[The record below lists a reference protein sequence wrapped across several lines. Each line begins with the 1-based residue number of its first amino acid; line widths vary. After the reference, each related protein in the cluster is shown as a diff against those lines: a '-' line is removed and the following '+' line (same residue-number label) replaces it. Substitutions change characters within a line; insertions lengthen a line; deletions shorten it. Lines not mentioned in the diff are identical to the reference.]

1 MKIYEMKRHI
11 LFILTLL
18 LFFHAKSQPNCIFT
32 HYSSEN
38 GLSQNSI
45 MSMVQDHNGVLW
57 FSTWDGINRF
67 NGYDFKVY
75 KARQGNKIT
84 MTNNRVDLL
93 EVDPYNYIWLQ
104 TYDYR
109 VYRFDQRTEKFEQIP
124 AEGEEEGM
132 RFSSIKIL
140 PDSVIWLL
148 SENEGAVRV
157 KTNPK
162 DYSITTQVYATHS
175 RGGNA
180 VHINQVFSDAYNQ
193 EWLLT
198 DNGLLKITNDKEEP
212 VSYFVNIQSGKDE
225 PVQAFY
231 SFCSYGDE
239 LYFGSD
245 RGRIWCYSLQ
255 NEIFRLWELPVKDKV
270 IAINEI
276 KGTIKEINLLELET
290 KLSGKND
297 KKNAILEV
305 HSGAGGTESCDWAD
319 MLLRM
324 YLRWCDKK
332 NFKYEILDTLPGEE
346 AGVKKVIV
354 LVKGLNAYGYLKC
367 ERGVHRLVRLSPF
380 DSQNRRHTSFAAV
393 EVIPEENDDIN
404 IEIKDSDIR
413 VDVYRSSGAGGQGV
427 NTTDSAVRITHL
439 PTGIV
444 VTCQNERSQLKN
456 KEQAMVV
463 LKSKLYALEEQK
475 KLEESEEYKKGQSSI
490 NFGSQ
495 IRSYVMHPYS
505 MVKDHRTNYETSN
518 VSKVLDGDIDE
529 FIESYLNMSKE

>member
-1 MKIYEMKRHI
+1 M
-11 LFILTLL
+11 
-18 LFFHAKSQPNCIFT
+18 
-32 HYSSEN
+32 
-38 GLSQNSI
+38 
-45 MSMVQDHNGVLW
+45 
-57 FSTWDGINRF
+57 
-67 NGYDFKVY
+67 
-75 KARQGNKIT
+75 
-84 MTNNRVDLL
+84 
-93 EVDPYNYIWLQ
+93 
-104 TYDYR
+104 
-109 VYRFDQRTEKFEQIP
+109 
-124 AEGEEEGM
+124 
-132 RFSSIKIL
+132 
-140 PDSVIWLL
+140 
-148 SENEGAVRV
+148 
-157 KTNPK
+157 
-162 DYSITTQVYATHS
+162 
-175 RGGNA
+175 
-180 VHINQVFSDAYNQ
+180 
-193 EWLLT
+193 
-198 DNGLLKITNDKEEP
+198 
-212 VSYFVNIQSGKDE
+212 
-225 PVQAFY
+225 
-231 SFCSYGDE
+231 
-239 LYFGSD
+239 
-245 RGRIWCYSLQ
+245 
-255 NEIFRLWELPVKDKV
+255 
-270 IAINEI
+270 
-276 KGTIKEINLLELET
+276 ET

-346 AGVKKVIV
+346 AGIKKAIV
-354 LVKGLNAYGYLKC
+354 LIKGLNAYGYLKC